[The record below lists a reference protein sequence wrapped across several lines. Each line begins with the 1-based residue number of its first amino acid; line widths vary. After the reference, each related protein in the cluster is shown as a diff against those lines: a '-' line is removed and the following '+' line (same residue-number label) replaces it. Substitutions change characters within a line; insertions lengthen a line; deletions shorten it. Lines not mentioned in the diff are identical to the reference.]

1 MRTSNLVMSAL
12 LASVMAMPVAMA
24 QTAGEGG
31 GGGNAGAASATT
43 LPSQRVT
50 NETVQGTGALVT
62 VSPSG
67 VREIQ
72 QQLNRLGYNAGFVN
86 GIWNRSTE
94 IAMTEFQRAHGLD
107 PTGNLNFSSVAA
119 LGLWNNIFGNPIA
132 NGNEALVG
140 SQNSGMPPARGYAGN
155 MPSQRVTNEGM
166 GGGAMGNMGGGGPGG
181 FGGGGAERHERRWRR
196 LHNGRRRW
204 RPGRRWRSKVAA
216 AHN

>member
-1 MRTSNLVMSAL
+1 MRTSNLVLSAL

-24 QTAGEGG
+24 QTAS
-31 GGGNAGAASATT
+31 GGGNAGGNGGAAGAAT
-43 LPSQRVT
+43 LPSQRIT

-67 VREIQ
+67 VRQIQ

-132 NGNEALVG
+132 NNNEALVG
-140 SQNSGMPPARGYAGN
+140 EQNSGMPPARGYAGN
-155 MPSQRVTNEGM
+155 MPSQRITNEGM
-166 GGGAMGNMGGGGPGG
+166 GGGGMGNMGGGGPGG
-181 FGGGGAERHERRWRR
+181 FGGGGA
-196 LHNGRRRW
+196 NGMSAGGVGSTMGGAGSGGVPAGGGGLR
-204 RPGRRWRSKVAA
+204 
-216 AHN
+216 

>member
-1 MRTSNLVMSAL
+1 MRTSNLVLSAL

-31 GGGNAGAASATT
+31 GGGNAGAASAAT
-43 LPSQRVT
+43 LPSQRIT

-67 VREIQ
+67 VRQIQ

-140 SQNSGMPPARGYAGN
+140 AQNSGMPPARGYASN
-155 MPSQRVTNEGM
+155 MPSQRITNEGI
-166 GGGAMGNMGGGGPGG
+166 GGGAMGNMGAGGPGG
-181 FGGGGAERHERRWRR
+181 FGAGGGGA
-196 LHNGRRRW
+196 NGMSAGGGVGSTMGGGGGI
-204 RPGRRWRSKVAA
+204 PAA
-216 AHN
+216 GGGVR

>member
-1 MRTSNLVMSAL
+1 MRTSNLVLSAL

-24 QTAGEGG
+24 QTAGSGG
-31 GGGNAGAASATT
+31 GAGGNGGAASAAT
-43 LPSQRVT
+43 LPSQRIT

-67 VREIQ
+67 VLQIQ

-119 LGLWNNIFGNPIA
+119 LGLWKNIFGNPIA
-132 NGNEALVG
+132 NGNEALAG
-140 SQNSGMPPARGYAGN
+140 AQNSGMPPARGYANN
-155 MPSQRVTNEGM
+155 MPSQRFTNEGA
-166 GGGAMGNMGGGGPGG
+166 GGGEMGNMGGGAPGDFG
-181 FGGGGAERHERRWRR
+181 AGGGANGMSAGGGVGSTMGGAGGGGVPAGGGGLR
-196 LHNGRRRW
+196 
-204 RPGRRWRSKVAA
+204 
-216 AHN
+216 